1 MDKDTQIRRFS
12 SLVDAFNDPNQLPDD
27 LFIEAANL
35 TKSLDLKY
43 LIGPLDRD
51 RRLWFDILYRPIIRI
66 IGGEQHKLG
75 ADFEAGHQVEI
86 IINQLINSIGSKIA
100 EEYRSNALERL
111 YLCFEEFEKIE
122 LLNEEVSRIS
132 GLVKYEGYFKDG
144 YQSEKIKDLRPFR
157 YKGPFHIDQLPNEMM
172 HAELIEMYAIGVAL
186 RKYEVYLKRLL
197 ERNKTGEELPKKY
210 VPEMIYITSQAP
222 VGRGGKN
229 SFSVR
234 TNDHSDENLKNNSTS
249 KPTLAALALFRLYHF
264 KDSHTHLNDSKLA
277 QDFINQYQQRDIQ
290 KYRERLHEFDCV
302 PYKAPGKIR
311 KDHLITA
318 MTQCIE
324 LLTKH
329 NSEALQIALKHLEEI
344 KQRD

>member
-111 YLCFEEFEKIE
+111 YLCFEEFEK
-122 LLNEEVSRIS
+122 LN
-132 GLVKYEGYFKDG
+132 F
-144 YQSEKIKDLRPFR
+144 
-157 YKGPFHIDQLPNEMM
+157 
-172 HAELIEMYAIGVAL
+172 
-186 RKYEVYLKRLL
+186 
-197 ERNKTGEELPKKY
+197 
-210 VPEMIYITSQAP
+210 
-222 VGRGGKN
+222 
-229 SFSVR
+229 
-234 TNDHSDENLKNNSTS
+234 
-249 KPTLAALALFRLYHF
+249 
-264 KDSHTHLNDSKLA
+264 
-277 QDFINQYQQRDIQ
+277 
-290 KYRERLHEFDCV
+290 
-302 PYKAPGKIR
+302 
-311 KDHLITA
+311 
-318 MTQCIE
+318 
-324 LLTKH
+324 
-329 NSEALQIALKHLEEI
+329 
-344 KQRD
+344 